1 MATVTVVC
9 KLPAGLTL
17 TVGDK
22 NVEVNGANKPL
33 VYGGKDGYTEVEKSF
48 WDAWVAENKNKSWYT
63 SQSIFAQENAKE
75 AKAMAK
81 DLKSVKTG
89 LEPIIPKDE
98 DEKK

>member
-9 KLPAGLTL
+9 KLPVGLTL
-17 TVGDK
+17 TVGGK
-22 NVEVNGANKPL
+22 NVEINGANKA
-33 VYGGKDGYTEVEKSF
+33 VIYGSQEGYTEVEKSF

-63 SQSIFAQENAKE
+63 SQSIFARENAKE

-89 LEPIIPKDE
+89 LEPIVPREKDE
-98 DEKK
+98 